1 LQQVLFHATKIGIFS
16 IFAVM
21 KTPFV
26 DIHTHIARANDNL
39 IQILNLDLNQTCP
52 EQGYYSYGIHPWAL
66 DKADFQID
74 EALNKLK
81 ENLQQTQVIALGET
95 GLDKMHK
102 ASIERQIELFEH
114 QIELSEALQ
123 KPMILHDV
131 RSHNEI
137 IALRKKH
144 KARQPWIVHGFSGM
158 EQDVKQLIGQGIYLS
173 VGESLL
179 HPERKIHKSFKF
191 IDLDFLFLETD
202 MAEIG
207 VETVYEAAANL
218 LEMDLSALKTR
229 IFANFAA
236 LWNTGKTELAF

>member
-1 LQQVLFHATKIGIFS
+1 MEPNFI
-16 IFAVM
+16 
-21 KTPFV
+21 
-26 DIHTHIARANDNL
+26 DIHTHTTKSRDNL
-39 IQILNLDLNQTCP
+39 IQIVNLDLNQPCP

-66 DKADFQID
+66 DKADFQVG
-74 EALNKLK
+74 EVLNKLR
-81 ENLQQTQVIALGET
+81 ENLQLPQVLFLGEA

-102 ASIERQIELFEH
+102 MSFEQQTKLLER

-131 RSHNEI
+131 KSHNEI
-137 IALRKKH
+137 LALRKKH
-144 KARQPWIVHGFSGM
+144 KAKQPWILHGFSGT
-158 EQDVKQLIGQGIYLS
+158 EHDVKQLIGQGIYLS

-191 IDLDFLFLETD
+191 IDLNYLFLETD

-218 LEMDLSALKTR
+218 LEMDSPTLKTR
-229 IFANFAA
+229 IFSNFARIIH
-236 LWNTGKTELAF
+236 

>member
-1 LQQVLFHATKIGIFS
+1 MRYNIT
-16 IFAVM
+16 M
-21 KTPFV
+21 PETPFV
-26 DIHTHIARANDNL
+26 NIHTHIAKPEANL
-39 IQILNLDLNQTCP
+39 LQIINLDLNQPCL

-66 DKADFQID
+66 DKTDFQMD

-81 ENLQQTQVIALGET
+81 ENLQLPQVLFLGEA

-102 ASIERQIELFEH
+102 ASFERQIELFER

-131 RSHNEI
+131 KSHNEI

-144 KARQPWIVHGFSGM
+144 KAQQPWILHGFSGT
-158 EQDVKQLIGQGIYLS
+158 EQDVKQLIGQGFYLS
-173 VGESLL
+173 VGENLL

-191 IDLDFLFLETD
+191 IDLNYLFLETD
-202 MAEIG
+202 MAEI
-207 VETVYEAAANL
+207 EIEKVYEAAANL

-229 IFANFAA
+229 IFSNFAHIIH
-236 LWNTGKTELAF
+236 

>member
-1 LQQVLFHATKIGIFS
+1 
-16 IFAVM
+16 M
-21 KTPFV
+21 ETPFIN
-26 DIHTHIARANDNL
+26 IHTHTAKSDDNL
-39 IQILNLDLNQTCP
+39 IQIVNLNLNQPCP
-52 EQGYYSYGIHPWAL
+52 KQGYYSYGIHPWAL
-66 DKADFQID
+66 DKADFQVD

-81 ENLQQTQVIALGET
+81 ENLQQPQAIALGEA

-102 ASIERQIELFEH
+102 ASFERQIELFER
-114 QIELSEALQ
+114 QVELSEALQ

-144 KARQPWIVHGFSGM
+144 KVKQPWIVHGFSGT

-179 HPERKIHKSFKF
+179 HPERKIYKSFKF
-191 IDLDFLFLETD
+191 IDLDYLFLETD

-207 VETVYEAAANL
+207 VEKVYKTTANL
-218 LEMDLSALKTR
+218 LEMNLSALKTR
-229 IFANFAA
+229 IFAN
-236 LWNTGKTELAF
+236 LARLFKL

>member
-1 LQQVLFHATKIGIFS
+1 MELNFI
-16 IFAVM
+16 
-21 KTPFV
+21 
-26 DIHTHIARANDNL
+26 DIHTHTTKSRDNL
-39 IQILNLDLNQTCP
+39 IQIVNLDLNQLCP

-66 DKADFQID
+66 DDADFQA
-74 EALNKLK
+74 EKALQTLEEKLK
-81 ENLQQTQVIALGET
+81 LPQVLALGEA

-102 ASIERQIELFEH
+102 ASFERQIELFER

-144 KARQPWIVHGFSGM
+144 KAHQPWILHGFSGT
-158 EQDVKQLIGQGIYLS
+158 EQDIKQLIGQGIYLS

-179 HPERKIHKSFKF
+179 YPERKIYKSFKF
-191 IDLDFLFLETD
+191 IDFDYLFLETD

-207 VETVYEAAANL
+207 VETIYEAAANL
-218 LEMDLSALKTR
+218 LEMDLSALQTR
-229 IFANFAA
+229 IFSNFAR
-236 LWNTGKTELAF
+236 LFRQ

>member
-1 LQQVLFHATKIGIFS
+1 MRTAFIDL
-16 IFAVM
+16 
-21 KTPFV
+21 
-26 DIHTHIARANDNL
+26 HTHRIKTCDNL
-39 IQILNLDLNQTCP
+39 IQIVNLDLNQSCP
-52 EQGYYSYGIHPWAL
+52 EHGCFSYGIHPWVL
-66 DKADFQID
+66 YNADFQAKK
-74 EALNKLK
+74 ALQALEEKLK
-81 ENLQQTQVIALGET
+81 LPQVLALGEA

-102 ASIERQIELFEH
+102 ATFERQIELFER

-144 KARQPWIVHGFSGM
+144 KAQQPWIVHGFSGT
-158 EQDVKQLIGQGIYLS
+158 EQDVQQLIGQGIYLS

-202 MAEIG
+202 MAKIG
-207 VETVYEAAANL
+207 VETIYEAAANL
-218 LEMDLSALKTR
+218 LEIDLSALQTR
-229 IFANFAA
+229 IFANFARIIR
-236 LWNTGKTELAF
+236 